1 MAGHYS
7 DRPLTIPDSKSA
19 MDNANSPK
27 ETNRTR
33 HIARRFHYVGHCV
46 GNGTVTLF
54 KVQGTNNTANYL
66 TKPLAAQHLQLEA
79 ILFQVE
85 VDPALLL
92 LQGGLSESNRHVC
105 IRTDDCETL
114 P

>member
-1 MAGHYS
+1 
-7 DRPLTIPDSKSA
+7 
-19 MDNANSPK
+19 
-27 ETNRTR
+27 
-33 HIARRFHYVGHCV
+33 
-46 GNGTVTLF
+46 
-54 KVQGTNNTANYL
+54 
-66 TKPLAAQHLQLEA
+66 LEA